1 MPTDEQG
8 PERPATPETPAEHDD
23 SGLDLAHVPVERVL
37 ELGAESHGLRPPES
51 GVPMLSYLDAGLLS
65 PGVIAEWQR
74 LNGTIYSDSR
84 SAYQVGM
91 WVNRVE
97 QETTVTAAFPSNPIA
112 RESVLRYLQAMKS
125 VYLSVVEGRGVAV
138 AAIAADTVDLDLK
151 TA

>member
-1 MPTDEQG
+1 
-8 PERPATPETPAEHDD
+8 
-23 SGLDLAHVPVERVL
+23 
-37 ELGAESHGLRPPES
+37 
-51 GVPMLSYLDAGLLS
+51 MLSYLDVGLLS

-112 RESVLRYLQAMKS
+112 RESVMRYLLAMKA
-125 VYLSVVEGRGVAV
+125 VYVGVVEGRDVAA
-138 AAIAADTVDLDLK
+138 AAIAADTVGLDLK

>member
-1 MPTDEQG
+1 MLAAAVVAVPNT
-8 PERPATPETPAEHDD
+8 ATQLRGFLLAACADK
-23 SGLDLAHVPVERVL
+23 AHVEKWIEATAVKAGYKV
-37 ELGAESHGLRPPES
+37 PE
-51 GVPMLSYLDAGLLS
+51 
-65 PGVIAEWQR
+65 IRAEWQR

-125 VYLSVVEGRGVAV
+125 VYLSVVEGRSVAV

>member
-1 MPTDEQG
+1 
-8 PERPATPETPAEHDD
+8 
-23 SGLDLAHVPVERVL
+23 
-37 ELGAESHGLRPPES
+37 
-51 GVPMLSYLDAGLLS
+51 
-65 PGVIAEWQR
+65 
-74 LNGTIYSDSR
+74 
-84 SAYQVGM
+84 M